1 MVSINTGFQRLVRM
15 PNAEKDRCFVVL
27 IDNAIASFDDV
38 VKSLYDN
45 MYEEPKGKPEFVIVE
60 VT

>member
-1 MVSINTGFQRLVRM
+1 M

-27 IDNAIASFDDV
+27 IDNAKASFDDV

-45 MYEEPKGKPEFVIVE
+45 MYEEPKGKPEFVIGE